1 MKAMSKRMIKLKRAE
16 GLCLNERKIM
26 EMLESPFVVSLR
38 YALTNPNSDDVLLVL
53 DLMSGGDLRFHLRK
67 AGTFS
72 LVQTKYYAVRTAL
85 GIGALH
91 EQNIAYRDLKPENV
105 LMSET
110 GETKLS
116 DFGLATEVSPPRNKK
131 SAEAYE
137 GSITGMCGTRGYMA
151 PEMYR
156 RDKATGKRKPY
167 TESIDWFAFGC
178 CIVEFMTGDSP
189 FNEQS
194 ILEWSLKAPENRLKG
209 VNYNKSLDK
218 DQWRKVTEHAMAHME
233 PVLGASVF
241 DDETRDFCLQLLC
254 KDGSTRLGAGP
265 NGYWDV
271 LRHPWFQDVDV
282 PSIQRCTAPPPFVPS
297 KDVNMMNQSDIGS
310 HAEMQQCK
318 AIDILSADH
327 EVYRD
332 WNFVSIPSF
341 QSEVVDVLRSQRLN
355 KEEQPFLSDNAD
367 KACCV
372 IA

>member
-1 MKAMSKRMIKLKRAE
+1 M
-16 GLCLNERKIM
+16 
-26 EMLESPFVVSLR
+26 
-38 YALTNPNSDDVLLVL
+38 
-53 DLMSGGDLRFHLRK
+53 
-67 AGTFS
+67 
-72 LVQTKYYAVRTAL
+72 
-85 GIGALH
+85 
-91 EQNIAYRDLKPENV
+91 
-105 LMSET
+105 
-110 GETKLS
+110 
-116 DFGLATEVSPPRNKK
+116 
-131 SAEAYE
+131 
-137 GSITGMCGTRGYMA
+137 
-151 PEMYR
+151 
-156 RDKATGKRKPY
+156 
-167 TESIDWFAFGC
+167 
-178 CIVEFMTGDSP
+178 
-189 FNEQS
+189 
-194 ILEWSLKAPENRLKG
+194 KAPENRLKG

-233 PVLGASVF
+233 PVLGASIF

-341 QSEVVDVLRSQRLN
+341 QSEV
-355 KEEQPFLSDNAD
+355 
-367 KACCV
+367 C
-372 IA
+372 